1 MSQPQVG
8 IVLFGDVV
16 ASRSIAGSTTW
27 LRALRADLRMATRT
41 VRLAAFEFTQ
51 GDEVQ
56 GLLIPTADPVEVV
69 LRATLHPDALPMR
82 WVIAAGPVDAGTGPA
97 TQRTGPAFLAARELS
112 GLARRRRD
120 WLVVRTGDPGAD
132 VLLDDVAPVLG
143 RLLADLTPRQRTIAR
158 LLLVEGLRQV
168 EAASRLEIRPPTV
181 SVAAERAH
189 VREIA
194 RLHDATRRLLASGIA
209 AARGEGAR

>member
-1 MSQPQVG
+1 MSQPQLG

-27 LRALRADLRMATRT
+27 LRALRADLGKGTRT
-41 VRLAAFEFTQ
+41 DRLAPFEFTQ

-56 GLLIPTADPVEVV
+56 GLLTPTADPIAVV
-69 LRATLHPDALPMR
+69 FRACLHPDALPMR
-82 WVIAAGPVDAGTGPA
+82 WVIAAGPIDAGTGPA

-120 WLVVRTGDPGAD
+120 WLLVRTGDPGAD
-132 VLLDDVAPVLG
+132 ALLDDVAPVLG
-143 RLLADLTPRQRTIAR
+143 RLLADLSPRQRTIAR
-158 LLLVEGLRQV
+158 LLLVGGLRQV
-168 EAASRLEIRPPTV
+168 EAASRLDIRPPTV
-181 SVAAERAH
+181 SVAAERAR

-194 RLHDATRRLLASGIA
+194 GLHDAIRRLLANGIA
-209 AARGEGAR
+209 AAHGGGAA